1 MRRIRFTLA
10 TLIFI
15 LASFTGV
22 IFAKRV
28 DLSMVQRV
36 GTVRL
41 LIHQQIR
48 LTQALPPVQYSIQT
62 IRLLEDIDTGEVL
75 AYILDLKPKGFIA
88 ISTDTDIR
96 PVVAYSYHSNFS
108 LKDVKGNILL
118 HMLKQDMRNRVQ
130 AIPLTAEIVKRTNIQ
145 LWENYLS
152 EEKSKAL
159 VFEIASAD
167 QWPEFDNR
175 GWLGNIAWQQGGAYN
190 NSCPKDPTSF
200 WGFRC
205 LVGCTAVAMGQVIYY
220 WQYPDSISFDSSDKY
235 ISKID
240 PEDGKGERVIR
251 IDEDHE
257 ALDFPSFDELN
268 ARLASIGYSGGMSE
282 IADFLFVCGIAVKM
296 DYSDKR
302 SEAWVWTP
310 WANIDAER
318 ALKNK
323 FGYQANGKSGSDND
337 FYHLLENDMKEGQ
350 PVLLAI
356 YKENYEGGHAIAT
369 DGFRSTGEFHLNFG
383 WGAGSPDP
391 ISEAWYFLPTGMPAG
406 YTIVNCGVLNI
417 RPNTSPNIPPTPTGP
432 DSGTPGI
439 PYEFTTTTTDPEGDD
454 VAFKFDWG
462 DGTES
467 DWTSFVPSGSSGSAS
482 HSWSGQDTYE
492 LKVKAKDIYD
502 AESGWSGPHE
512 IVIGQPPNTP
522 LAPTGPD
529 SGLPGTSY
537 SFSASTTDPDGDQV
551 AFKFDWGDG
560 TESDWTSF
568 VASGS
573 STSKSHFWSIEGT
586 YDVKVKAKDIYNA
599 ESGWSA
605 THPITIG
612 AVILEVDPSS
622 LDFSEVGKGSSKIM
636 SFRAYNT
643 GAGILSGTI
652 NVNRNWMTVNPTSFE
667 GNDNTISVTVST
679 EGLTESRT
687 PYTGTI
693 TVTSN
698 GGTKTIEVSVI
709 VIPTGVVTYP
719 NPFSPARHT
728 NLTFWGTGVSYA
740 KIRIFTLAGESV
752 KTLDERYGTSEVSWN
767 GRNEKGDEVARG
779 IYIYITKDS
788 TGKIAVI
795 K

>member
-10 TLIFI
+10 TLILI

-36 GTVRL
+36 GTMRL
-41 LIHQQIR
+41 LVHQQIR

-108 LKDVKGNILL
+108 LKNITGNILL

-130 AIPLTAEIVKRTNIQ
+130 AIPLTAEIVKRTNTQ

-152 EEKSKAL
+152 EEKSEAL

-220 WQYPDSISFDSSDKY
+220 WQYPDSISFDSSDEY
-235 ISKID
+235 ISKYD
-240 PEDGKGERVIR
+240 PDDGKGQRVIH
-251 IDEDHE
+251 IDGDHE
-257 ALDFPSFDELN
+257 TLDFPSFDELN
-268 ARLASIGYSGGMSE
+268 ARLASIGYSGDMSE
-282 IADFLFVCGIAVKM
+282 IADFLFACGIAVKM
-296 DYSDKR
+296 AYSDKG
-302 SEAWVWTP
+302 SAAWVWTP
-310 WANIDAER
+310 WANVDAQR

-323 FGYQANGKSGSDND
+323 LGYQANGKSRSDND

-350 PVLLAI
+350 PALLAI
-356 YKENYEGGHAIAT
+356 YKENYEGGHAIAA

-383 WGAGSPDP
+383 WGGGSPHP

-406 YTIVNCGVLNI
+406 YTIVGCGVLNI
-417 RPNTSPNIPPTPTGP
+417 RPNTSPNIPPAPTGP
-432 DSGTPGI
+432 DSGTPG
-439 PYEFTTTTTDPEGDD
+439 
-454 VAFKFDWG
+454 
-462 DGTES
+462 
-467 DWTSFVPSGSSGSAS
+467 
-482 HSWSGQDTYE
+482 
-492 LKVKAKDIYD
+492 
-502 AESGWSGPHE
+502 
-512 IVIGQPPNTP
+512 
-522 LAPTGPD
+522 
-529 SGLPGTSY
+529 TSY
-537 SFSASTTDPDGDQV
+537 SFTATTTDPDGDQV

-560 TESDWTSF
+560 SQSDWSGF
-568 VASGS
+568 VSSGGSASA
-573 STSKSHFWSIEGT
+573 SHSWASEAT
-586 YDVKVKAKDIYNA
+586 YEVKVKAKDTNDA

-605 THPITIG
+605 GHPMTIR
-612 AVILEVDPSS
+612 AIVLEVDPSS
-622 LDFSEVGKGSSKIM
+622 LDFGGLGKSSSKIM
-636 SFRAYNT
+636 TFRAYNA
-643 GAGILSGTI
+643 GAGTLKGDIS
-652 NVNRNWMTVNPTSFE
+652 VDRNWITVTPTSFE

-698 GGTKTIEVSVI
+698 GGTKTIDVSMI
-709 VIPTGVVTYP
+709 VIPTGVVVYP
-719 NPFSPARHT
+719 NPFSLSRHT
-728 NLTFWGTGVSYA
+728 NLTFWGTGVPHA
-740 KIRIFTLAGESV
+740 RIRIFILAGELV
-752 KTLDERYGTSEVSWN
+752 ETLDEKYGVSEVSWD
-767 GRNEKGDEVARG
+767 GRNEKGDKVARG
-779 IYIYITKDS
+779 IYIYITKDC
-788 TGKIAVI
+788 TGKIAII